1 MPTSLAVLAVPV
13 SVRSSDPCFLKRLF
27 TPALLLTLALPPSG
41 WAAPAPTPIPYFS
54 EPAISPDR
62 TELAF
67 VSGGDIWT
75 SPVAGG
81 EARLLVAHPA
91 TESRPL
97 YSPDGRS
104 LAFISTRT
112 GNGDI
117 YVLSLETGILR
128 RVTFDDALDQL
139 DAWSA
144 DGKWLYYSSTS
155 RDIAGMNDIYRVPAA
170 GGTPTAASA
179 DRYAN
184 EFFAAPSPDGKTL
197 AFSARGIASN
207 QWWRHGHSHL
217 DESEITLRREGAN
230 GQPSYEALTGAG
242 AKALWPMWGAGG
254 QRLFYVS
261 DRNGPENIWLLNL
274 SGDKTPKP
282 VTSFTDGRV
291 LWPSISYDGKL
302 LAFERNFKLWTMDTD
317 NGQVREVAVRRR
329 GAPAGPAVERV
340 RLTDRLQEL
349 ALSPDGTKV
358 AFIVHGEV
366 FAASAA
372 DGGDATRISQT
383 TAAESGLTWAPDS
396 RRLVYVSERDGAAH
410 LYSYAF
416 ATSKETQLTSGSLN
430 DAAPTFSPD
439 GKLLAYERDAR
450 ELRVLDVAKKQDKV
464 VASGIFDR
472 PPLHADRAFAWSPD
486 GRWLAFTPIGARG
499 FTNVS
504 VVPTAGGPAA
514 RPVSFVANTNTNSLS
529 WSPDGKFLLFDTGQ
543 RTEDAQ
549 VARIDLLPRT
559 PRFREDQFRDLFKE
573 QPAPAPTVPGKNTA
587 PVEKAAPGKPVVLP
601 GGPTDS
607 LGVKSAKLGEA
618 GKSGKGS
625 KAGKSSDAAT
635 AAAKPAKPPVNIVFE
650 EIRRR
655 LSLLPVGVNV
665 SGHSISPDG
674 KWLLLTATA
683 ANQTNLYLYPL
694 DELSKE
700 PAVVRQLTA
709 TAGSKRD
716 AQFSPDSKEVFYL
729 DQGLIKVV
737 PIEAGKNTPRGVA
750 VSAEMDVDFEQEK
763 VAVFEQA
770 WSLLRDFF
778 NDPTF
783 NGVNWPAQHDT
794 FAPLIAG
801 ARTVDE
807 ARRLTNLMIG
817 ELNAS
822 HSGLNPAPAAGG
834 TVPAATG
841 RLGLRFDPI
850 EYEQHG
856 RLRIASVLP
865 LSAAALV
872 DLHPGDMLLAV
883 DGQPLTANTN
893 LDELLQYKVG
903 RRVTLHIA
911 GAGAAGAQS
920 PANNSKSK
928 TKRPAAGLA
937 TTTSSAERDVVV
949 RPLSRDTEK
958 ALDYRQ
964 WVEERRAYVA
974 QASGGRLG
982 YVHMF
987 DMSAGALAQLYLDL
1001 DAENMGREGVVVDVR
1016 NNNGGFVNV
1025 YAIDVL
1031 ARRSYLTMTNRSQS
1045 TPQPARTAL
1054 GQRALELPTVLVT
1067 NQHSLSDAEDF
1078 SEGYRASGLGKIV
1091 GEPTGGWIIFTSA
1104 ATLLDGSSLRLPG
1117 STIRATRDGQ
1127 VMEQNPRPVDV
1138 AVTRPIGESYT
1149 GHDTQLDAA
1158 VRQLLGQ
1165 LRPASS
1171 NTSGTGGQ

>member
-1 MPTSLAVLAVPV
+1 MT
-13 SVRSSDPCFLKRLF
+13 
-27 TPALLLTLALPPSG
+27 TGHALPLFAGMLLMAQS
-41 WAAPAPTPIPYFS
+41 AHAAPTPVPYFS
-54 EPAISPDR
+54 EPAISPNR

-112 GNGDI
+112 GNGDV
-117 YVLSLETGILR
+117 YVLALETGELR
-128 RVTFDDALDQL
+128 RVTFDDAPDQL
-139 DAWSA
+139 DNWSG
-144 DGKWLYYSSTS
+144 DGKWLYFSSSS
-155 RDIAGMNDIYRVPAA
+155 RDIAGMNDIYRVPAT
-170 GGTPTAASA
+170 GGTPTPVSA

-184 EFFAAPSPDGKTL
+184 EFFAAPSADGKLL

-230 GQPSYEALTGAG
+230 GASTYEALTTGG
-242 AKALWPMWGAGG
+242 GKALWPMWGAGG

-261 DRNGPENIWLLNL
+261 DQTGPENIWVLGVN
-274 SGDKTPKP
+274 GDKTAARP
-282 VTSFTDGRV
+282 VTSFKDGRV

-302 LAFERNFKLWTMDTD
+302 IAFERNFKLWTMDTD
-317 NGQVREVAVRRR
+317 NGQVREVVVQRR

-340 RLTDRLQEL
+340 RFTDRLQEL

-358 AFIVHGEV
+358 AFVVHGEV

-372 DGGDATRISQT
+372 DGGEATRISQT
-383 TAAESGLTWAPDS
+383 PAAESGLAWAPDS
-396 RRLVYVSERDGAAH
+396 RRLVYVSERDGPSH

-416 ATSKETQLTSGSLN
+416 GTGRETRLTNGPLN
-430 DAAPTFSPD
+430 DAAPGFSPD
-439 GKLLAYERDAR
+439 GKLLAFQRDAR
-450 ELRVLDVAKKQDKV
+450 ELRVLDVAAAQEKV
-464 VASGIFDR
+464 LSTGIFGR
-472 PPLHADRAFAWSPD
+472 PPSSPERDVVWSPD
-486 GRWLAFTPIGARG
+486 GKWLAFMPRGARG
-499 FTNVS
+499 FTNVA
-504 VVPTAGGPAA
+504 VVPATGGTARAA
-514 RPVSFVANTNTNSLS
+514 SFVANTNSNSVS
-529 WSPDGKFLLFDTGQ
+529 WSPDGKYLLFDTGQ

-549 VARIDLLPRT
+549 VARVDLLPRT

-573 QPAPAPTVPGKNTA
+573 QPALAPSVPGKNPA
-587 PVEKAAPGKPVVLP
+587 PSAKPAATSRPMVLP

-607 LGVKSAKLGEA
+607 IGTDPAKRGVAGAK
-618 GKSGKGS
+618 
-625 KAGKSSDAAT
+625 
-635 AAAKPAKPPVNIVFE
+635 AAKTPVKIDFDD
-650 EIRRR
+650 IRRR

-665 SGHSISPDG
+665 GSHSISPDG
-674 KWLLLTATA
+674 KWLLLTAFS
-683 ANQTNLYLYPL
+683 ANQSNLYVYPL

-700 PAVVRQLTA
+700 PAVVRQLTSTTGA
-709 TAGSKRD
+709 KRD
-716 AQFSPDSKEVFYL
+716 AQFSPNSKEVFYL
-729 DQGLIKVV
+729 DQGTIKVV
-737 PIEAGKNTPRGVA
+737 PVETGKGTPRSVA
-750 VSAEMDVDFEQEK
+750 VSAEMDVDFEKEK
-763 VAVFEQA
+763 IAVFEQA
-770 WSLLRDFF
+770 WSLMRDFF

-783 NGVNWPAQHDT
+783 NGVDWPAQHEVY
-794 FAPLIAG
+794 APLIAG

-822 HSGLNPAPAAGG
+822 HSGHNPAPAAGG
-834 TVPAATG
+834 AVPAATG
-841 RLGLRFDPI
+841 RLGLRFDAP
-850 EYEQHG
+850 EYEQRG
-856 RLRIASVLP
+856 RLRVSTVLP
-865 LSAAALV
+865 LSAAALAGIR
-872 DLHPGDMLLAV
+872 PGDVLLAV
-883 DGQPLTANTN
+883 NGVALTPSTN
-893 LDELLQYKVG
+893 LDELLQYQVG
-903 RRVTLHIA
+903 RRVTLRV
-911 GAGAAGAQS
+911 GSAAG
-920 PANNSKSK
+920 KV
-928 TKRPAAGLA
+928 PAAAPGKRKGKA
-937 TTTSSAERDVVV
+937 APAAIAANERDVVV
-949 RPLSRDTEK
+949 RPISRETEK

-974 QASGGRLG
+974 KASGGRLG

-1001 DAENMGREGVVVDVR
+1001 DVENMGREGVVVDVR

-1031 ARRSYLTMTNRSQS
+1031 ARRSYLTMSNRSQPV
-1045 TPQPARTAL
+1045 PQPARTAL

-1078 SEGYRASGLGKIV
+1078 SEGYRAEKLGKIV
-1091 GEPTGGWIIFTSA
+1091 GEPTGGWIIFTGA

-1117 STIRATRDGQ
+1117 STIRAARDGK
-1127 VMEQNPRPVDV
+1127 VMEMNPRPVDV

-1149 GHDTQLDAA
+1149 GLDVQLDTA
-1158 VRQLLGQ
+1158 VKELLGQ
-1165 LRPASS
+1165 LKPGPA
-1171 NTSGTGGQ
+1171 GAAGGR